1 MVKREEGVGGG
12 IPKQRGHEQSGSL
25 DSSCLRIT
33 MASRGASG
41 FCRWKSLI
49 APWALVNSFTGIHSF
64 SSQGNPFQWIK

>member
-25 DSSCLRIT
+25 DLACLQIT
-33 MASRGASG
+33 MASRGVSG
-41 FCRWKSLI
+41 FHRWKSLI

-64 SSQGNPFQWIK
+64 SSHGNPFQWIK